1 MSSDDGVVINGSI
14 AITEADLVQG
24 IAALSAYFRLR
35 WFLIA
40 VFGVM
45 ILALGASGMAGSGSQ
60 WAPSGAVFGFLCVWA
75 FIAPKLG
82 ARKILRGLVKAGDNQ
97 VLYRFD
103 AEGGTIRASGSSTT
117 FAYRVLTRVRESPT
131 TLLLT
136 VGTASTSIV
145 PKRAFSPDDLARL
158 QQLLAANVKAEN
170 LRGSRNALKI
180 ALVWVVLVVVFVAVW
195 QFLSS
200 APPR

>member
-1 MSSDDGVVINGSI
+1 MSSDDDVINGSI

-35 WFLIA
+35 WFLVAMFVVMA
-40 VFGVM
+40 VV
-45 ILALGASGMAGSGSQ
+45 LAASGMAGSGSQ
-60 WAPSGAVFGFLCVWA
+60 WAPSGGAFGFLCVWA
-75 FIAPKLG
+75 FIAPKLT

-103 AEGGTIRASGSSTT
+103 ADGGTVRASGSTTT

-145 PKRAFSPDDLARL
+145 PKRAFSPADLTRL
-158 QQLLAANVKAEN
+158 QQLLAANVKTEE
-170 LRGSRNALKI
+170 LKGSRSALKI
-180 ALVWVVLVVVFVAVW
+180 VLVWVALVFVFVVVW
-195 QFLSS
+195 QFLNA